1 MHAQQTAQH
10 AKRSHTS
17 AAVEKLIL
25 SMLSSHL
32 LHASIQAL
40 HAGFA
45 FLAVHAA
52 HTGTNPLRH
61 GLVHVT

>member
-32 LHASIQAL
+32 LHALIQ
-40 HAGFA
+40 
-45 FLAVHAA
+45 AVHAA
-52 HTGTNPLRH
+52 HTGTNLLRH